1 MPIYEY
7 RCESCGKT
15 FTALIGMIA
24 YPDDESCP
32 HCHSDRT
39 TRLVSKPAKFRKED
53 DRLDELA
60 DELEGMPEPTSYR
73 EMRDT
78 VRKLGSALD
87 DSAAD
92 EMEEMLEA
100 DSEE

>member
-7 RCESCGKT
+7 LCESCRRK
-15 FTALIGMIA
+15 FTALIGMTTE
-24 YPDDESCP
+24 PDDEHCP
-32 HCHSDRT
+32 HCKSKQT

-60 DELEGMPEPTSYR
+60 DKLERMQEPTSYR
-73 EMRDT
+73 QMRDT
-78 VRKLGSALD
+78 VRELGSALD

-92 EMEEMLEA
+92 DMEEMFELDAE
-100 DSEE
+100 D